1 MVQDFSQTTVLN
13 SHIQVVSTGTVHRK
27 QFGHRHQRLTH
38 FFFSNALRKFISNL
52 SMFSPYLETLILHTT
67 LLM

>member
-38 FFFSNALRKFISNL
+38 FYAQMHYTNSFPISVC
-52 SMFSPYLETLILHTT
+52 FHPT
-67 LLM
+67 